1 MRIGLIVP
9 SSNTV
14 MEEELRSYAAVNA
27 TRVSLKKV
35 DEHSLKKMNEELS
48 KAFGLVADCNPDVI
62 VYGCTSGSFIEDVI
76 IPDFGIPVVTTSEAV
91 LSALQVLQVK
101 TVSVAAPY
109 IEEILLREKKF
120 LETHFTVT
128 DIKGSGLLTNTDIG
142 GQPDEAAYNLAKK
155 LKRADAIFISC
166 TNFRTFNIIN
176 ALEADLNVPVIS
188 SNSAALWGALKLTHT
203 RGPIHLGRLLEE
215 YL

>member
-14 MEEELRSYAAVNA
+14 MEEELRSYVAVNA
-27 TRVSLKKV
+27 TRISLKKV

-76 IPDFGIPVVTTSEAV
+76 TPDFSIPVVTTSEAV

-109 IEEILLREKKF
+109 IEEIMQREKEF

-128 DIKGSGLLTNTDIG
+128 DMKGLGLLTNTDIG
-142 GQPDEAAYNLAKK
+142 DQPDEAAYNLAKT

-176 ALEADLNVPVIS
+176 DLEAELKVPVVS
-188 SNSAALWGALKLTHT
+188 SNSAVLWSALKLTHT

>member
-14 MEEELRSYAAVNA
+14 MEEELHSYVAVNA
-27 TRVSLKKV
+27 TRISLRKV
-35 DEHSLKKMNEELS
+35 DENALKKMNEELS
-48 KAFGLVADCNPDVI
+48 KALELIADCNPDVI
-62 VYGCTSGSFIEDVI
+62 VYGCTSGSFIEDII
-76 IPDFGIPVVTTSEAV
+76 IPDCGIPVITTSEAV
-91 LSALQVLQVK
+91 LSALQALKVK

-109 IEEILLREKKF
+109 IEEILQREKKF

-128 DIKGSGLLTNTDIG
+128 DIKGLSFLTNTDIG
-142 GQPDEAAYNLAKK
+142 NQPDEAAYNLAKK

-176 ALEADLNVPVIS
+176 ALEAELKVPVIS
-188 SNSAALWGALKLTHT
+188 SNSAALWGALKLTHI